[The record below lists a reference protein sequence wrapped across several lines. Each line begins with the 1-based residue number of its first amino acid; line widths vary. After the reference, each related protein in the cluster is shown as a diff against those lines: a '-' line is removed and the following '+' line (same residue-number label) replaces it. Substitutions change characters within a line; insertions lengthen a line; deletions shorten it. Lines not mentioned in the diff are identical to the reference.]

1 MKKKHWIVLTS
12 HLLLIVFLILNGNL
26 LFKDI
31 ICVYLLIL
39 IPALLFINLEY
50 LFRRNVT
57 YAQFLKDKLFT
68 NFIILILIFG
78 LVIYS
83 TTTRYI
89 SKSKAINDL
98 EFMMQSLENIHP
110 DIYDF
115 ISKDSF
121 LVQYNRITS
130 ELPVSISETDFH
142 KTCARLTSYFGTG
155 HTTPIANL
163 IGKRMQLIFKR
174 VFPYRTRII
183 DNRLFV
189 TDNLCLINRIPV
201 GSEIT
206 EINGKEINQLM
217 IEWSQLVSYEND
229 AFRNSQITQP
239 FNIGLWNNFKQ
250 FNIKYKEYGSNEIKE
265 IRAQGGIFSNMYSF
279 FMLQKPKKLFFNQI
293 SPEIGYI
300 GFFDCHDLKDFQ
312 EFYKSTFSELKNKG
326 ITNLIIDIR
335 ANGGGHTEIGAELM
349 QYIFHQP
356 FKEIDSAIVKVSN
369 ELIATGKVDKKLGRD
384 KKEVGKTYTRV
395 LEPYQLRDNSLRF
408 TGKTYL
414 LTDKG
419 TFSAGQ
425 VFASAYKCYGN
436 GIIIG
441 EETGGITV
449 SFGDIHIF
457 DLPNTGIKI
466 MTSWEKSY
474 SACGVD
480 NRHGVIPDYIIS
492 NSLDDY
498 IEKRDKVLEFTIN
511 LINKNNK

>member
-1 MKKKHWIVLTS
+1 MKKKHWIVLIL
-12 HLLLIVFLILNGNL
+12 HILLIVFLIFNGNL
-26 LFKDI
+26 PFKDI
-31 ICVYLLIL
+31 ICVYLLVL
-39 IPALLFINLEY
+39 IPALVFINLEY
-50 LFRRNVT
+50 LFRRNVE

-68 NFIILILIFG
+68 NFIILIFIVG

-83 TTTRYI
+83 TTTRFI

-110 DIYDF
+110 GIYDF
-115 ISKDSF
+115 IPKDSF

-130 ELPVSISETDFH
+130 ELPESISETDFH

-155 HTTPIANL
+155 HTTPTANL
-163 IGKRMQLIFKR
+163 IGKRMQLLFKR
-174 VFPYRTRII
+174 AFPYRTGII

-189 TDNLCLINRIPV
+189 TDNLSLINRIPV

-206 EINGKEINQLM
+206 EINGKNLNQLVK
-217 IEWSQLVSYEND
+217 EWSQLVSYEND
-229 AFRNSQITQP
+229 AFRNFQITQP

-250 FNIKYKEYGSNEIKE
+250 FNIKYKEYGSDEIKE
-265 IRAQGGIFSNMYSF
+265 LRAQGGIFSNMYSF
-279 FMLQKPKKLFFNQI
+279 LMLQKPKKLFFNQI
-293 SPEIGYI
+293 SPETGYI
-300 GFFDCHDLKDFQ
+300 GFFDCHDLKGFQ
-312 EFYKSTFSELKNKG
+312 EFYKSTFNELKNKG
-326 ITNLIIDIR
+326 IDNLIIDIR
-335 ANGGGHTEIGAELM
+335 SNGGGHSEIGAELM

-356 FKEIDSAIVKVSN
+356 FKETDSAIVKVSS
-369 ELIATGKVDKKLGRD
+369 ELIATGKVDKKLGFD

-395 LEPYQLRDNSLRF
+395 PEPYQLRENPLRF

-425 VFASAYKCYGN
+425 IFASAYKCYGD

-449 SFGDIHIF
+449 SFGDVHFF

-466 MTSWEKSY
+466 MTSWEKAY
-474 SACGVD
+474 SACGLD
-480 NRHGVIPDYIIS
+480 NRRGVIPDYIVS
-492 NSLDDY
+492 NSMNDY

-511 LINKNNK
+511 LINQK

>member
-1 MKKKHWIVLTS
+1 MKTKHWIVLTS
-12 HLLLIVFLILNGNL
+12 HLLLIVFLIFNGNL

-31 ICVYLLIL
+31 ICVYFLVL
-39 IPALLFINLEY
+39 IPALAFINLEY
-50 LFRRNVT
+50 LFRKNVS

-68 NFIILILIFG
+68 NFIILIFIVG

-83 TTTRYI
+83 TSTRYI

-115 ISKDSF
+115 IPKDSF
-121 LVQYNRITS
+121 LVKYNRITS
-130 ELPVSISETDFH
+130 ELPKSISETDFH

-155 HTTPIANL
+155 HTTPMPNL
-163 IGKRMQLIFKR
+163 IGKRMQLLFKSA
-174 VFPYRTRII
+174 FPYRTEII

-189 TDNLCLINRIPV
+189 TDNLCLINRISV

-206 EINGKEINQLM
+206 EINGKNLNQLV

-229 AFRNSQITQP
+229 AFRNFKITQP
-239 FNIGLWNNFKQ
+239 FNIGLWNNFKP
-250 FNIKYKEYGSNEIKE
+250 FNIKYKEYGSDKIKE

-279 FMLQKPKKLFFNQI
+279 LIFQKPKKLLFNQI

-300 GFFDCHDLKDFQ
+300 GFFDCHDLKGFQ

-326 ITNLIIDIR
+326 IDNLIIDIR
-335 ANGGGHTEIGAELM
+335 SNGGGHSEIGAELM

-356 FKEIDSAIVKVSN
+356 FKEIDSAIVKVSS
-369 ELIATGKVDKKLGRD
+369 ELIATGKVDKKLGSD

-395 LEPYQLRDNSLRF
+395 PEPYQLRENPLRF

-419 TFSAGQ
+419 TFSSGQ

-436 GIIIG
+436 GTVIG

-449 SFGDIHIF
+449 SFGDVHIF

-466 MTSWEKSY
+466 MTSWEKAY

-480 NRHGVIPDYIIS
+480 NRRGVIPDYIVS

-511 LINKNNK
+511 LIDKK

>member
-1 MKKKHWIVLTS
+1 V
-12 HLLLIVFLILNGNL
+12 V
-26 LFKDI
+26 
-31 ICVYLLIL
+31 
-39 IPALLFINLEY
+39 PALFFINLEY
-50 LFRRNVT
+50 LFRRKVS
-57 YAQFLKDKLFT
+57 YAQFLKNKLFS
-68 NFIILILIFG
+68 NFIILIFIFG

-89 SKSKAINDL
+89 PKSKAINDL

-110 DIYDF
+110 DIYNF

-121 LVQYNRITS
+121 LVQFNRVAS
-130 ELPVSISETDFH
+130 DLPESISETDFH
-142 KTCARLTSYFGTG
+142 KACARLTSYFGTG
-155 HTTPIANL
+155 HTKPMPNL

-174 VFPYRTRII
+174 AFPYRTIII

-206 EINGKEINQLM
+206 EINGKEINQLI
-217 IEWSQLVSYEND
+217 IELSQLVSYEND

-250 FNIKYKEYGSNEIKE
+250 FNIKYKEYVSNEIKE

-279 FMLQKPKKLFFNQI
+279 ITLQKPKKLFFNQI

-312 EFYKSTFSELKNKG
+312 EFFKSTFSELKNKG
-326 ITNLIIDIR
+326 ISNLIIDIR

-349 QYIFHQP
+349 QYIFQQP

-369 ELIATGKVDKKLGRD
+369 ELIATGKVVQKLGRD
-384 KKEVGKTYTRV
+384 KKEVGKTYTRI
-395 LEPYQLRDNSLRF
+395 LEPYQLRDNPFRF
-408 TGKTYL
+408 MGKTYL
-414 LTDKG
+414 LTDIG

-425 VFASAYKCYGN
+425 VFASVYKCYGN

-449 SFGDIHIF
+449 SFGDVHFF
-457 DLPNTGIKI
+457 DLPNTGIRI
-466 MTSWEKSY
+466 MTSWEKAY

-480 NRHGVIPDYIIS
+480 NRRGVIPDYIVS

-498 IEKRDKVLEFTIN
+498 IEKRDKVLEFTAN
-511 LINKNNK
+511 LINKK